1 MSGQPAV
8 LQVVILRDGLLVGTE
23 VFVPGSYTLGSAP
36 TSDLRL
42 EDPSVGASHATL
54 YFQNGRAAVQDL
66 NSRTGTFVNGHKVST
81 CEIRAVDELA
91 CGPFVLKTR
100 VLAQKPAAKTPPPE
114 VAALLGNQQPPARG
128 GAPHPVAAPVVRG
141 DGGTAISARRM
152 SGAAP
157 AEVAEAAPRG
167 SAAPAARPQH
177 LRPVPPPRPTD
188 ENFAIVPPT
197 SPVEL
202 PPGGLTDA
210 GLFDEPS
217 TTAERPGAK
226 ARTGKKPR
234 LRLPSG
240 EGKGAPRLFFEL
252 YWGETRQQARSFTA
266 KQTQNAK
273 KPLRADASD
282 SAAMPLWGF
291 SVPEGGMTLAEGSAG
306 TFRVFIPPKA
316 AVEQLKG
323 DGFYPTPEKDLQS
336 GAGGKYL
343 SLSNGMAARLSEGDM
358 TLVAYVA
365 PPQRKPWVNPL
376 RGLPWLALAMLLL
389 FGSVGGVFL
398 YYSPK
403 RQDSADFQAKNLNPV
418 AVRLIA
424 PEPKK
429 KEEAAKKLKA
439 LKEAAVD
446 KTVKKAPKESVEAK
460 KVEKAIAKAAPAEA
474 KALKALSKLSAAGP
488 AMGDILAAVD
498 KLGSGP
504 GSKNA
509 KSSNFKLSGLVGKA
523 PIANAGLGTFGL
535 GGGGK
540 GGGATLGGELLRGKG
555 GGGIG
560 AFGAGG
566 IGKGSVGG
574 TVTRASARSVAVQ
587 GNIDREA
594 VAKTVN
600 SHLQEVRGCYERAL
614 LKDPGLAGKVVLE
627 WTISTAGRVVTA
639 KTKTSSLRNSAVEGC
654 ILQNLKTWQFPAA
667 RGGVVIVSY
676 PFLFNSVGY

>member
-1 MSGQPAV
+1 MSAQPAV

-23 VFVPGSYTLGSAP
+23 VFVPGQYTLGSGP
-36 TSDLRL
+36 SSDLRL
-42 EDPSVGASHATL
+42 EDPSVAPAHATL
-54 YFQNGRAAVQDL
+54 YFQNGRAAIQDL
-66 NSRTGTFVNGHKVST
+66 NSRGGTFVNGHKVTT
-81 CEIRAVDELA
+81 CEIRAVDELS

-100 VLAQKPAAKTPPPE
+100 VLAQQKPAAKQGPPPE
-114 VAALLGNQQPPARG
+114 VAALLGGQAPAAPAKQGRAAAAQPPPRVPDG
-128 GAPHPVAAPVVRG
+128 
-141 DGGTAISARRM
+141 GGTAISSRRV
-152 SGAAP
+152 SASVAPGLAATAVRSEP
-157 AEVAEAAPRG
+157 VP
-167 SAAPAARPQH
+167 PARPQH
-177 LRPVPPPRPTD
+177 LRPVPPPEP
-188 ENFAIVPPT
+188 VSSPGLST
-197 SPVEL
+197 S
-202 PPGGLTDA
+202 
-210 GLFDEPS
+210 GLFDEEPS
-217 TTAERPGAK
+217 TSAETPN
-226 ARTGKKPR
+226 ARQSRNSRLG

-240 EGKGAPRLFFEL
+240 QGKGQPRLYFEL
-252 YWGETRQQARSFTA
+252 YWGESRADARSFTA
-266 KQTQNAK
+266 KQANHPK
-273 KPLRADASD
+273 KPLLADGADHAPLS
-282 SAAMPLWGF
+282 LWGF
-291 SVPEGGMTLAEGSAG
+291 SLPEGGMRIAQGGNGG

-316 AVEQLKG
+316 AVEKLK
-323 DGFYPTPEKDLQS
+323 DNAFYPTPDKDLER
-336 GAGGKYL
+336 GAEGRFV
-343 SLSNGMAARLSEGDM
+343 SLGNGQAARLSEGQM
-358 TLVAYVA
+358 TLVCYVA
-365 PPQRKPWVNPL
+365 PPPAKEWVNPL
-376 RGLPWLALAMLLL
+376 RGLPWLSISIFMVFFVGFGYFLANA
-389 FGSVGGVFL
+389 
-398 YYSPK
+398 P
-403 RQDSADFQAKNLNPV
+403 RRNESADFQAKNLNPV

-439 LKEAAVD
+439 IKEAAVE
-446 KTVKKAPKESVEAK
+446 KQNAKKVKESVEAK
-460 KVEKAIAKAAPAEA
+460 KVEKAIAKAAPAES

-488 AMGDILAAVD
+488 AMGDLLAAVD

-504 GSKNA
+504 GSRNV

-594 VAKTVN
+594 VAKAVN
-600 SHLQEVRGCYERAL
+600 SHLQEVRACYERAL

-639 KTKTSSLRNSAVEGC
+639 KTKTSTLRNGAVEGC
-654 ILQNLKTWQFPAA
+654 ILQSLKTWQFPLA